1 MNCPQCKTSPRIWF
15 APGSLGTPF
24 PRCSGSSNIEL
35 SLIIIQITNLMEATQ
50 SLPISN
56 VPDPTRRKWLCQN
69 PHEPS
74 CYVGPRWFSWTSRRW
89 GRKYFQFQPG
99 WWTRTWYL
107 NLIEEETWTEC
118 RCWYRVRFFL
128 LEHTRLRSN
137 SGLGQRYSDFGREWE
152 DVEGVESIGNVGE
165 GDDKVM
171 GFANGEIFE
180 EDGVGFGD
188 KGSSIE
194 VLLFFGH
201 VESVF
206 FEGLLLVLFF
216 ELGELA
222 DVENFVAVFV
232 VFDEWLLGLVV
243 HGWVIDKF

>member
-1 MNCPQCKTSPRIWF
+1 M
-15 APGSLGTPF
+15 
-24 PRCSGSSNIEL
+24 
-35 SLIIIQITNLMEATQ
+35 
-50 SLPISN
+50 
-56 VPDPTRRKWLCQN
+56 
-69 PHEPS
+69 
-74 CYVGPRWFSWTSRRW
+74 
-89 GRKYFQFQPG
+89 
-99 WWTRTWYL
+99 
-107 NLIEEETWTEC
+107 
-118 RCWYRVRFFL
+118 RFFL

-137 SGLGQRYSDFGREWE
+137 SGLGERYSDFGRELE

-188 KGSSIE
+188 EGSSIK
-194 VLLFFGH
+194 VLLFFRH

-206 FEGLLLVLFF
+206 FEGLLFVLFF